1 MFRITIA
8 RFVKRALALFVA
20 SVLYSS
26 AAQAVTVDL
35 ITNGD
40 FETGNLSGWST
51 SSTAFADD
59 FQINNGRFNPRGPT
73 RRVDPISGNYD
84 VMNEQTG
91 YGVSTLTQFF
101 AVPDQVISAS
111 FNFTY
116 QIVNHYLLGYD
127 DPNQQFRVSL
137 IDNAG
142 AVISQIFAT
151 QPGDATTQG
160 ATALSYDL
168 TSYLQAGVGS
178 TLGIQF
184 DVETHYY
191 YMNASLDE
199 IAMMVETPAT
209 VPLPASVWMML
220 AGLGL
225 FVGLGWLGRR
235 RARDPV
241 ANCDSF
247 AAA

>member
-1 MFRITIA
+1 MLLPIA
-8 RFVKRALALFVA
+8 SFAKRCLALLVA
-20 SVLYSS
+20 SVLYTS

-40 FETGNLSGWST
+40 FETGDLSGWNATST
-51 SSTAFADD
+51 SYAED

-73 RRVDPISGNYD
+73 RRVDPISGSYD

-91 YGVSTLTQFF
+91 YGISTLTQFF

-116 QIVNHYLLGYD
+116 QLVNHYALGFD
-127 DPNQQFRVSL
+127 DPDQQFRVSL
-137 IDNAG
+137 IDDAG

-160 ATALSYDL
+160 ATPLSYDL
-168 TSYLQAGVGS
+168 TSYLQAGAGS

-184 DVETHYY
+184 DVETNYY

-225 FVGLGWLGRR
+225 FAALGWSRK
-235 RARDPV
+235 ARNGADIANCEGPV
-241 ANCDSF
+241 A
-247 AAA
+247 A

>member
-1 MFRITIA
+1 MLLPIA
-8 RFVKRALALFVA
+8 SFAKRCLALVVA
-20 SVLYSS
+20 SVLYAS

-40 FETGNLSGWST
+40 FETGDLSGWNST
-51 SSTAFADD
+51 SSSYAED

-73 RRVDPISGNYD
+73 RRVDPISGSYD

-91 YGVSTLTQFF
+91 YGISTLTQFF
-101 AVPDQVISAS
+101 TVPDRVISAS

-116 QIVNHYLLGYD
+116 QLVNHYASGFD

-137 IDNAG
+137 IDDAG
-142 AVISQIFAT
+142 AVISQIFST
-151 QPGDATTQG
+151 QPGDAAVQG
-160 ATALSYDL
+160 ATPLSYDL

-184 DVETHYY
+184 DVETSYY
-191 YMNASLDE
+191 YMNASLDD

-225 FVGLGWLGRR
+225 FVALGRSR
-235 RARDPV
+235 KARNGVDI
-241 ANCDSF
+241 ANCDGPV
-247 AAA
+247 AA